1 MTDAF
6 ALLGLPRRAALDEAQ
21 LQAAWHERSRA
32 AHPDTAGGDAA
43 LAADINAAHE
53 ILGSPEKRLKH
64 LLELNA
70 VPWRAIPLSADWM
83 DLFSQTGTALQSAAA
98 LVKKKQAAS
107 SALARALLAPQEMR
121 LREQIEALNE
131 NLETRRAAL
140 LAGLP
145 AIEDDL
151 AALQAAQASFAYLG
165 KWQAQLREAL
175 LTLM

>member
-21 LQAAWHERSRA
+21 LQAAWHEKSRA

-53 ILGSPEKRLKH
+53 ILASPEKRLKH

-98 LVKKKQAAS
+98 PTRSRLIPAS
-107 SALARALLAPQEMR
+107 LGVQGPGEMR
-121 LREQIEALNE
+121 KPCAPLAMACAADIASLRT
-131 NLETRRAAL
+131 TR
-140 LAGLP
+140 
-145 AIEDDL
+145 
-151 AALQAAQASFAYLG
+151 
-165 KWQAQLREAL
+165 
-175 LTLM
+175 TT